1 MSCFT
6 SSKIIFPNII
16 KQKNPR
22 SAFHEKP
29 WCFGLGWCGPHSSK
43 MDRIG
48 TFFPLEIR
56 QPPIRR
62 TFHTHPEMIFS
73 HLCTKFCFGLKIFG
87 LLTCY
92 SPILWEWF
100 LFGVFFSFLV
110 RIGRQELFPKEVF
123 PPWPRFLFCC
133 ISCTVH
139 RVVYQDLLLDTS
151 QTVKSVM
158 SAIWSYKVCME
169 PPVYTL
175 CKGHLGNFADQQI
188 GSRIHL
194 FWSWSPYFPQTV
206 PRKWMLYGTVFASIF
221 KANKTMSSE
230 TETGGNGKL

>member
-100 LFGVFFSFLV
+100 LFGVFF
-110 RIGRQELFPKEVF
+110 LF
-123 PPWPRFLFCC
+123 
-133 ISCTVH
+133 
-139 RVVYQDLLLDTS
+139 
-151 QTVKSVM
+151 
-158 SAIWSYKVCME
+158 
-169 PPVYTL
+169 
-175 CKGHLGNFADQQI
+175 
-188 GSRIHL
+188 
-194 FWSWSPYFPQTV
+194 
-206 PRKWMLYGTVFASIF
+206 
-221 KANKTMSSE
+221 SSE
-230 TETGGNGKL
+230 SEDRNCFQKRFFRHDQGSFSAASLALCTGWSTKICFLIQVKQWNLWCRRSDRIRYAWNPQSIHYVRAILEISQINK